1 MSRILRWGLRIF
13 EMTPKTIQG
22 ERIMRLKTTLILWV
36 LTAIGCASGKI
47 QVLSS
52 PPQAEVFVG
61 KDGKA
66 PEKLGETPLRLSTEE
81 LFSGASEYVHI
92 EIRKDGYNPEGI
104 VVPQAA
110 FGMNVELSVK
120 LKDDM
125 SSLQVNG
132 QAALQKVAR
141 GIASAQMQISQR
153 NYDRAETTLNSLL
166 AEFPQIS
173 IFHDLLGNVYYLK
186 KDLKRALTSYEE
198 ALRLDPENTETE
210 RLVRRLRTMMPSD
223 RLPSSGGM

>member
-1 MSRILRWGLRIF
+1 
-13 EMTPKTIQG
+13 
-22 ERIMRLKTTLILWV
+22 
-36 LTAIGCASGKI
+36 
-47 QVLSS
+47 
-52 PPQAEVFVG
+52 
-61 KDGKA
+61 
-66 PEKLGETPLRLSTEE
+66 
-81 LFSGASEYVHI
+81 
-92 EIRKDGYNPEGI
+92 
-104 VVPQAA
+104 
-110 FGMNVELSVK
+110 
-120 LKDDM
+120 M